1 MRVNGEQYDYE
12 AQSVSD
18 LLGKLSIDGKAV
30 IAEVDGTIVAQ
41 KEFETYIV
49 DKEAI
54 VELVAFV
61 GGG

>member
-30 IAEVDGTIVAQ
+30 VAEVNGIIVPQ
-41 KEFETYIV
+41 KEFENYIV